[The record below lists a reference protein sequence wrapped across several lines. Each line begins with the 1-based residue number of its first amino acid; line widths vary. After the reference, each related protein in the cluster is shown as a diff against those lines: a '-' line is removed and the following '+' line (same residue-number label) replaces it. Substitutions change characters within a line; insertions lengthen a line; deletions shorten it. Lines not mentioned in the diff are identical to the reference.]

1 MQGGLCRNF
10 ECRTYT
16 VEEGSL
22 DDSFQ
27 TCFLCVL
34 IGNSRWQ
41 QLNKRSNLESDLNIF
56 SSKIIEQLKARLK
69 CSLWVD
75 EGVIID

>member
-1 MQGGLCRNF
+1 MISMQGGLCRNF
-10 ECRTYT
+10 ECGTYT

-41 QLNKRSNLESDLNIF
+41 QLSKRPNLESDLNIF
-56 SSKIIEQLKARLK
+56 SSKIIEQLKA
-69 CSLWVD
+69 
-75 EGVIID
+75 

>member
-1 MQGGLCRNF
+1 MNDVWEIN
-10 ECRTYT
+10 ECGTYT

-41 QLNKRSNLESDLNIF
+41 QLSKRPNLESD
-56 SSKIIEQLKARLK
+56 S
-69 CSLWVD
+69 
-75 EGVIID
+75 